1 MYPEPGRPDRRNRL
15 RNMLAVALLAI
26 PAGPALA
33 DTATTTFS
41 VTATVNHAC
50 LVSASDLNFGV
61 YDPFSETAH
70 DGATTLGVTCTI
82 GTAYDVGLSAGLGAG
97 ATVAARKMTAGEN
110 TLTYSLYRNASRSQ
124 VWGVTVDTDT
134 VPGTGTGA
142 SQTLDVYGRIPA
154 LQSVPPATYVDT
166 ITVTVWY

>member
-1 MYPEPGRPDRRNRL
+1 MYPDPRRSFRHNRS
-15 RNMLAVALLAI
+15 RYTLALAFVAI
-26 PAGPALA
+26 SSSPAFA

-61 YDPFSETAH
+61 YDPFSETAN
-70 DGATTLGVTCTI
+70 DGATTLGITCTI
-82 GTAYDVGLSAGLGAG
+82 GTTYDVGLSAGLGSG
-97 ATVAARKMTAGEN
+97 ATVAARKMTAGED
-110 TLTYSLYRNASRSQ
+110 TLTYSLYRDASRSQ

-134 VPGTGTGA
+134 VPGTGTGGV
-142 SQTLDVYGRIPA
+142 QTLDVYGRIPA
-154 LQSVPPATYVDT
+154 LQSVPPATYTDT

>member
-1 MYPEPGRPDRRNRL
+1 MSRKACRPVRRIRL
-15 RNMLAVALLAI
+15 HDMLTIALLAFPVA
-26 PAGPALA
+26 PAFA

-61 YDPFSETAH
+61 YDPFSETAN
-70 DGATTLGVTCTI
+70 DGATTLGITCTI
-82 GTAYDVGLSAGLGAG
+82 GTTYDVGLSAGLGSG
-97 ATVAARKMTAGEN
+97 ATVAARKMTAGED
-110 TLTYSLYRNASRSQ
+110 TLTYSLYRDASRSQ

-134 VPGTGTGA
+134 VPGTGTGGVQA
-142 SQTLDVYGRIPA
+142 LDVYGRIPA
-154 LQSVPPATYVDT
+154 LQSVPPATYTDT